1 MVFCLSNQPGNFE
14 LCYGSEDRRKKM
26 RAFAVACLT
35 AVGIAVGIA
44 AILDNFVQQ
53 SATVAF
59 AEPTARVQGLSKMR

>member
-1 MVFCLSNQPGNFE
+1 
-14 LCYGSEDRRKKM
+14 M

-35 AVGIAVGIA
+35 AAGIAVGVA

-59 AEPTARVQGLSKMR
+59 AEPTARVHGLSKMR